1 MKICIIYY
9 SRTGNTRNAAKL
21 LEEKLKERKADVELV
36 EIEAV
41 KKPGFLKAG
50 RAAMT
55 QKELPIK
62 NTDVDLKKYDKI
74 LVGSPTWAG
83 RPAPHI
89 RSFFNIA
96 DNYKGKRAGV
106 FSTCSGS
113 IEKPQTGKDIKN
125 YLGEIGLNV
134 IDEILSLQMKKE
146 EIKDG
151 EQNIDVFIKTIM
163 SK

>member
-21 LEEKLKERKADVELV
+21 LEEKLKERKADVELI

-55 QKELPIK
+55 QKELPIT

-83 RPAPHI
+83 RPTPHI

-96 DNYKGKRAGV
+96 DNYNGKEAGV
-106 FSTCSGS
+106 FFTCSGS
-113 IEKPQTGKDIKN
+113 IEKSQTGKDIKN

-151 EQNIDVFIKTIM
+151 EKNIDGFIKTIM

>member
-9 SRTGNTRNAAKL
+9 SRIGNTRNAAKL
-21 LEEKLKERKADVELV
+21 LEGKLKERKVDVELV

-41 KKPGFLKAG
+41 KKPSFLKAG
-50 RAAMT
+50 RSAMT
-55 QKELPIK
+55 QKELPIT

-83 RPAPHI
+83 RSTLHI

-96 DNYKGKRAGV
+96 DNYEGREASV
-106 FSTCSGS
+106 FFTCSGS

-134 IDEILSLQMKKE
+134 IDEILSLQIKREK
-146 EIKDG
+146 IKDG
-151 EQNIDVFIKTIM
+151 EQDIDVFIKTIM

>member
-9 SRTGNTRNAAKL
+9 SRTENTRNVAKL
-21 LEEKLKERKADVELV
+21 LEGKLKERKADVELI

-55 QKELPIK
+55 QKELPIT

-83 RPAPHI
+83 RPTPHI

-96 DNYKGKRAGV
+96 DNYKGKEAGV
-106 FSTCSGS
+106 FFTCSGS
-113 IEKPQTGKDIKN
+113 IEKSQTGKDIKN

-151 EQNIDVFIKTIM
+151 EKNIDGFIKTIM

>member
-41 KKPGFLKAG
+41 KKPGFLKASM
-50 RAAMT
+50 AAMT
-55 QKELPIK
+55 QKELPIT

-83 RPAPHI
+83 RPTPHI

-96 DNYKGKRAGV
+96 DNYKGKEAGV
-106 FSTCSGS
+106 FFTCSGS

-125 YLGEIGLNV
+125 YLGETGLNV
-134 IDEILSLQMKKE
+134 LDEILSLQMKKE

-151 EQNIDVFIKTIM
+151 EQNIDGFIKTIM